1 MGAQVSKIEDSIHD
15 IYKKTWP
22 QAWYLAPS
30 FLASLGA
37 LGYVGYA
44 FSQNKPVPS
53 SPNVSFLHLLGVAG
67 GFGIS
72 FWITAVHGRAVQR
85 MLTRHEFATV
95 QSHLST
101 VYFSSSAVLAS
112 LSLGTFLLRHPFKT
126 WSKEAM
132 YLGTALIAALAAAE
146 VNSIVLNP
154 LVTNLMLD
162 RNNIEFL
169 QAAKTSED
177 IERLAQDDHKYRNI
191 NNKFNLFHSVSMISG
206 LVYHGIQWYHL
217 YFLADRCLV
226 L

>member
-1 MGAQVSKIEDSIHD
+1 MGAQISKVEDTIHD

-44 FSQNKPVPS
+44 FSQGKPTPS
-53 SPNVSFLHLLGVAG
+53 SPSVSFLHLLGVAG

-72 FWITAVHGRAVQR
+72 FWITAVHGRAVQ
-85 MLTRHEFATV
+85 L
-95 QSHLST
+95 
-101 VYFSSSAVLAS
+101 YFSSSAVLAS
-112 LSLGTFLLRHPFKT
+112 LSLGTFLLRHPFSA
-126 WSKEAM
+126 WSKEATQ
-132 YLGTALIAALAAAE
+132 LGAALIAALVAAE
-146 VNSIVLNP
+146 VNSLVLNP

-169 QAAKTSED
+169 QAAKTSDD
-177 IERLAQDDHKYRNI
+177 IDRLVRNDPKYRAI

-206 LVYHGIQWYHL
+206 LVYHGVQWYHL
-217 YFLADRCLV
+217 YFLADHCLV